1 MQFLEI
7 DVTPQIAEA
16 FLEKNTKNRKI
27 DWNVVHSYAEMMR
40 RGEWQLTSEGI
51 SFYENGSMRNGQHRC
66 YAIIESGVTVRMV
79 VVYGV
84 PNESVI
90 CDNQKTRSLQNY
102 CQLSDYSPALSTKI
116 TSTLVNTLFSQRA
129 GRMKIGEATK
139 LRFINNEAEYLEK
152 AYHMVCPGSRRI
164 ANRAPVSAAVY
175 CALRCG
181 VSESTIKR
189 FIEVAESGFQQGEH
203 ESAAIVVRNKIM
215 KLGRGYGGG
224 RALAEDIFSTT
235 LKAIRDFELSKP
247 RTRDYKRDGKLPY
260 FDEIKESVLN
270 LYSV

>member
-1 MQFLEI
+1 MQHFEI
-7 DVTPQIAEA
+7 DVTPQIAES

-40 RGEWQLTSEGI
+40 RGEWQLMPEGI
-51 SFYENGSMRNGQHRC
+51 SFYEDGSMRNGQHRC
-66 YAIIESGVTVRMV
+66 RAVIESGMTVRMDV
-79 VVYGV
+79 AYGV

-90 CDNQKTRSLQNY
+90 CDNQKPRSLQNY
-102 CQLSDYSPALSTKI
+102 CQLSGYSAALSTKAI
-116 TSTLVNTLFSQRA
+116 STLVTTLFYQRA

-139 LRFINNEAEYLEK
+139 LKFIRDEAEYLEK
-152 AYHMVCPGSRRI
+152 AYHMFCAGSRRI
-164 ANRAPVSAAVY
+164 ANRAPVSAAIY

-181 VSESTIKR
+181 VSESVIKR

-203 ESAAIVVRNKIM
+203 ESAAIVLRNKIM

-224 RALAEDIFSTT
+224 RAIAEDIFSTT

-260 FDEIKESVLN
+260 FDEIKETVLS
-270 LYSV
+270 LYSM